1 MNKTMKKISKK
12 ISSYTVIYQAV
23 PEGGY
28 IASVPSLA
36 GCRTQGNSLEETEKN
51 IKEAIQLYLESL
63 AAHKESIP
71 REIRVLQGK
80 VEIPAC

>member
-1 MNKTMKKISKK
+1 MKRISKK
-12 ISSYTVIYQAV
+12 MFSYTVVYQAV

-28 IASVPSLA
+28 VASVPSLS
-36 GCRTQGNSLEETEKN
+36 GCRTQGDSLEEAEKN

-63 AAHKESIP
+63 TAHRESAP

-80 VEIPAC
+80 VEISAC